1 MPTRID
7 HTISGDR
14 DGAATTV
21 PSGRNGRVLHV
32 LARAITAASRRRGAV
47 VAKQVH
53 TLVMSYNLL
62 LDCGCTVYVACHPQ
76 TNEAHTRVIE
86 FRGARC
92 AVRRHEV
99 GLKLYVWELL
109 PERTPPRPVTLDWDS
124 AAM

>member
-1 MPTRID
+1 MP
-7 HTISGDR
+7 
-14 DGAATTV
+14 
-21 PSGRNGRVLHV
+21 PGRNGRALHV

-47 VAKQVH
+47 VAKRVH
-53 TLVMSYNLL
+53 TLLMSYNLL